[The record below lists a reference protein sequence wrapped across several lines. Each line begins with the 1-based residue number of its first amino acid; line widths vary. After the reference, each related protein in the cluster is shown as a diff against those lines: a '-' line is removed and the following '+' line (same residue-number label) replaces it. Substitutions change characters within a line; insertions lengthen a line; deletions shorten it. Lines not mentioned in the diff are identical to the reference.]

1 MRALPI
7 KIVIP
12 SNNKL
17 FLAKNSLQDYGPI
30 FKRNVNPKRKQSQL
44 QQKQSI
50 GAIALGGSRLKKNN
64 IGIQLTFSSLLIAS
78 ALSTLES
85 PANVIVKLVRDK
97 H

>member
-1 MRALPI
+1 MTALPI

-12 SNNKL
+12 SHNKL
-17 FLAKNSLQDYGPI
+17 FLWTYFQKKCQ
-30 FKRNVNPKRKQSQL
+30 PKEKT
-44 QQKQSI
+44 
-50 GAIALGGSRLKKNN
+50 IATTTKTN
-64 IGIQLTFSSLLIAS
+64 IQLIFSSLLIAS

>member
-1 MRALPI
+1 MLDNYMTFHIIYNFSLTSIKISFSFITSQTMRALPI

-44 QQKQSI
+44 QQKQTYS
-50 GAIALGGSRLKKNN
+50 
-64 IGIQLTFSSLLIAS
+64 
-78 ALSTLES
+78 
-85 PANVIVKLVRDK
+85 
-97 H
+97 